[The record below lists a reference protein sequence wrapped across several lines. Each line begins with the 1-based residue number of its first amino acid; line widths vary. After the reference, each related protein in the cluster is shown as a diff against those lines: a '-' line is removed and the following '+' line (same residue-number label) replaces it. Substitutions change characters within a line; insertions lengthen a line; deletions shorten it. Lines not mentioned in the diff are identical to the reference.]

1 MNMKKLMWVCL
12 FTAALTACSVPP
24 QQQAAPKSYVDPG
37 HTEIRAGIPDVY
49 VYKFVDKEDNVLCY
63 VMDGHNSGGIH
74 CLPYNDEGTH
84 LDVVEEVPER
94 QYGD

>member
-1 MNMKKLMWVCL
+1 MKKLMWVCV
-12 FTAALTACSVPP
+12 FAAALSACSRAEPP
-24 QQQAAPKSYVDPG
+24 VQKPESYVDPG
-37 HTEIRAGIPDVY
+37 HTEIRTGIPNVY

-63 VMDGHNSGGIH
+63 VMDGFNSGGMH

-84 LDVVEEVPER
+84 LEVVEEVPER